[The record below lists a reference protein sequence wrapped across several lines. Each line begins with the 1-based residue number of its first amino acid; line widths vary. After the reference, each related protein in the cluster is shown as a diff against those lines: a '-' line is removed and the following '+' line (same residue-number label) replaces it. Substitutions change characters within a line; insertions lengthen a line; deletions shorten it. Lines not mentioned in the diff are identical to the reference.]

1 MKQKETTIELI
12 RESEMT
18 ALYSISFEKDGT
30 TEFEKFVQ
38 TFERDAELNTD
49 YHRIIAALRAIL
61 DQGAL
66 ERFFRPEGRLNDH
79 VGALPLEGGRLRL
92 YCLRISQQII
102 ILGNGGIKTTRTYD
116 EDRKLLGYVMDLQ
129 RFEKILNEEIRRG
142 SIRIEEKMLY
152 GIDDIKLRI

>member
-92 YCLRISQQII
+92 YFLRISQQII

-142 SIRIEEKMLY
+142 SIRIEEKMLN

>member
-92 YCLRISQQII
+92 YCLRISHQII

>member
-1 MKQKETTIELI
+1 M
-12 RESEMT
+12 
-18 ALYSISFEKDGT
+18 
-30 TEFEKFVQ
+30 
-38 TFERDAELNTD
+38 
-49 YHRIIAALRAIL
+49 
-61 DQGAL
+61 
-66 ERFFRPEGRLNDH
+66 
-79 VGALPLEGGRLRL
+79 